1 MNLPSTDWL
10 TSGAGVELDEEVV
23 FSVLSNRRRR
33 FALHALC
40 QHGGDAADL
49 GWLAK
54 RVAAWE
60 AGVSPAEV
68 DSDTRKS
75 CYVSLQQSHLPKV
88 DEADIVSFDKR
99 AGVVR
104 PTPAAEELDIY
115 FDIVTE
121 PEIPWHGYY
130 LGLAAVGAA
139 LLTALWTDA
148 LLFIALPDLA
158 WMTFLVAALVV
169 SALAHTY
176 FARRRKL
183 GSDGPPPE
191 VER

>member
-1 MNLPSTDWL
+1 MNLSSTDWL
-10 TSGAGVELDEEVV
+10 TSGAGVELEEEVV

-40 QHGGDAADL
+40 QRGDAADL

-75 CYVSLQQSHLPKV
+75 CYVSLQQSHLPKM
-88 DEADIVSFDKR
+88 DKADIVSFDKR

-115 FDIVTE
+115 FDVVTE

-148 LLFIALPDLA
+148 MLFSALPDLA
-158 WMTFLVAALVV
+158 WMAFLVAALVV

-183 GSDGPPPE
+183 GGDGPPPE
-191 VER
+191 VEG

>member
-1 MNLPSTDWL
+1 MSLSSPDWL
-10 TSGAGVELDEEVV
+10 TTETGVDLSEEVV

-40 QHGGDAADL
+40 QRDDAAEL

-60 AGVSPAEV
+60 NGVSVAEV
-68 DSDTRKS
+68 GSDMRKS
-75 CYVSLQQSHLPKV
+75 CYVSLQQSHLPQM
-88 DEADIVSFDKR
+88 DEAGIVTFDKR

-104 PTPAAEELDIY
+104 PTPTARDLDIY
-115 FDIVTE
+115 FEVVTD

-130 LGLAAVGAA
+130 LGLGAVSVS
-139 LLTALWTDA
+139 LLVALWTDA
-148 LLFIALPDLA
+148 VVFSLLPDLA
-158 WMTFLVAALVV
+158 WMSFVVAALLF
-169 SALAHTY
+169 SALAHAY
-176 FARRRKL
+176 LARNRKL

-191 VER
+191 VDR

>member
-1 MNLPSTDWL
+1 MNLSSTDWL

-40 QHGGDAADL
+40 QHEDAADL

-60 AGVSPAEV
+60 AGVSLAEV
-68 DSDTRKS
+68 DSDSRKS
-75 CYVSLQQSHLPKV
+75 CYVSLQQSHLPKM
-88 DEADIVSFDKR
+88 DEADVVSFDKR

-104 PTPAAEELDIY
+104 PTPAAEELDVY
-115 FDIVTE
+115 FDVVTE

-139 LLTALWTDA
+139 LLSALWTDA
-148 LLFIALPDLA
+148 VLFSTLPDLA
-158 WMTFLVAALVV
+158 WMAFLVVALVV
-169 SALAHTY
+169 SAIAHTY
-176 FARRRKL
+176 VARGRKL
-183 GSDGPPPE
+183 GADGPPPE
-191 VER
+191 VDE

>member
-1 MNLPSTDWL
+1 MNLSSTDWL

-40 QHGGDAADL
+40 QRGDAADL

-75 CYVSLQQSHLPKV
+75 CYVSLQQSHLPKM

-115 FDIVTE
+115 FDVVTE

-130 LGLAAVGAA
+130 LGLAAVGGA

-148 LLFIALPDLA
+148 MLFSALPDLA
-158 WMTFLVAALVV
+158 WMAFLVAALVV

-176 FARRRKL
+176 FARRRRL

-191 VER
+191 VEG